1 MNANSNSNS
10 NVDVRP
16 GELRFHWGSAL
27 DDGQKKSAERYDFR
41 VLDLEGAIDFAR
53 EADKLGVESL
63 LMAQSYD
70 LPDPL
75 PLLGALV
82 RETENVKFIL
92 AYRPGLLSPTLF
104 VQIVNTLSW
113 MSGGRIALNLIS
125 GISPVEQ
132 GYYGDFVAHDGRHER
147 SREFLHVLH
156 ELWRDDQ
163 PVNFEGEHYRIAQ
176 GQLGLPH
183 YGGGR
188 PKIYVSG
195 ASQIAQDTSLE
206 YGDCWFRYADTPEKI
221 AQEVGPLL
229 ARGGRVGLRMQ
240 VLARPTREEALAD
253 LAEVMGGADE
263 AHREWVAQFV
273 AAADS
278 EAVKN
283 SFRLADEAG
292 HGWMSPVLWSGAVA
306 YRGGP
311 ALCIVGDYEEVADY
325 LMRYKAAGVS
335 EFIFSGWPARD
346 EMQHFFTRVL
356 PLVRERERAA
366 AAADAPC

>member
-1 MNANSNSNS
+1 MNSDQDAN
-10 NVDVRP
+10 
-16 GELRFHWGSAL
+16 ELRFHWGSAL

-41 VLDLEGAIDFAR
+41 VLDLDGAIDFAR
-53 EADKLGVESL
+53 EADSLGVESL

-70 LPDPL
+70 LPDPI

-82 RETENVKFIL
+82 RETRNVTFIL

-104 VQIVNTLSW
+104 GQMVNTLSW
-113 MSGGRIALNLIS
+113 MSEGRIALNLIS

-132 GYYGDFVAHDGRHER
+132 GYYGDFLAHDGRHER
-147 SREFLHVLH
+147 TREFLQVLH
-156 ELWRDDQ
+156 GLWREEG
-163 PVNFEGEHYRIAQ
+163 PVTFGGEHYRIEE
-176 GQLGLPH
+176 GQLGLPY

-188 PKIYVSG
+188 PEIYVSG
-195 ASQIAQDTSLE
+195 ASQTAQDTAVD
-206 YGDCWFRYADTPEKI
+206 YGDCWFRYGDTPEKI
-221 AQEVGPLL
+221 AQEVQPLL
-229 ARGGRVGLRMQ
+229 ARRGRVGLRMQ

-278 EAVKN
+278 QAVKN
-283 SFRLADEAG
+283 SFRLADEAD
-292 HGWMSPVLWSGAVA
+292 HGWMSPMLWSGAVA

-311 ALCIVGDYEEVADY
+311 ALCIVGDYDEVADY
-325 LMRYKAAGVS
+325 LLRYKQAGVS

-346 EMQHFFTRVL
+346 EMNHFFTHVVPRV
-356 PLVRERERAA
+356 RIRERAGVPA
-366 AAADAPC
+366 GVQ